1 MYRYIYLY
9 MYVSV
14 AELIIVILIHV
25 RVVETH
31 MKSMNSQKLNHV
43 GEQIVMCQHDALRFA
58 RCAGAVR

>member
-1 MYRYIYLY
+1 MYMYLY
-9 MYVSV
+9 MYMHVCV

-25 RVVETH
+25 HVVETH

-43 GEQIVMCQHDALRFA
+43 GEQIVMRQHDALRFA